1 MTKKSCCT
9 LFWSLWYEECND
21 ANGKTIGMVKTLV
34 PIVSN
39 EQNSHVYLI
48 LIILTQRMQWHH
60 WWCCWH
66 HVTLMLVPMTS
77 NEQKSHCTSFQL
89 SWPKEYNAAIDNT
102 IGMLPVLLQWC
113 QMIKKVMLY
122 IIFITLTLGI
132 QWYHWQFCPHHMMP
146 THMQWHHMTPMPLA
160 YCDTSANTNGNKW

>member
-1 MTKKSCCT
+1 MLMLVPMVSHDILSYLNFLWLSWPKVCNGPIDDAIGIMWYQYWCQWHHSTKKVVHLILIILDIRNELMSLTMSFASCDGNANGVTWPNKLCCT
-9 LFWSLWYEECND
+9 SFQSIWT
-21 ANGKTIGMVKTLV
+21 NGKTIGMVKTLV

-77 NEQKSHCTSFQL
+77 NEQKVTLHLIS
-89 SWPKEYNAAIDNT
+89 I
-102 IGMLPVLLQWC
+102 VL
-113 QMIKKVMLY
+113 
-122 IIFITLTLGI
+122 T
-132 QWYHWQFCPHHMMP
+132 
-146 THMQWHHMTPMPLA
+146 
-160 YCDTSANTNGNKW
+160 